1 MTWVGAGATGAL
13 SGVAGAEWAGLN
25 RAAMRGRK
33 PAAAKATTHRK
44 QASFSANDMER
55 LRKLRA

>member
-1 MTWVGAGATGAL
+1 
-13 SGVAGAEWAGLN
+13 
-25 RAAMRGRK
+25 MRGRK